1 MAKKKLKQEVQEGV
15 LLSEL
20 TTIKLGGK
28 AKYFMDCS
36 SEEEIISALK
46 YADENELKVFVMSGG
61 SNVVFPDDG
70 FDGLVIRVNNKGI
83 EFNGETVTVKAGEDW
98 DEFVQKCIENDLQG
112 IECLSGIPGSVG
124 STPIQNVGAYGQE
137 VREVIVSVNAINR
150 DTLEEMRFTNEDCD
164 FKYRSSRFKEA
175 DKDKYIITEVTFL
188 LNREKVPQVR
198 YAELNKYLNE
208 FEKNFIKLKPGKEML
223 TALRKAVINIRKT
236 KSMVIDPK
244 DPNSVSCGSFF
255 LNPVL
260 DHEEYIRFKRA
271 CRRKNINFP
280 RFKTPEG
287 RKIPAAWIIE
297 NAGFQRGYRKG
308 NVGIS
313 ENHSLAL
320 VNYGGTTEELLE
332 LAEEIL
338 ERVED
343 QLRVELFYEPVIVNS

>member
-1 MAKKKLKQEVQEGV
+1 MAKKKTKIEVQEGV

-28 AKYFMDCS
+28 AKYFIECT
-36 SEEEIISALK
+36 SEDEIISALK
-46 YADENELKVFVMSGG
+46 YADENELRVFIMSGG
-61 SNVVFPDDG
+61 SNVVFPDEG
-70 FDGLVIRVNNKGI
+70 FDGLIIRINNKGV

-98 DEFVQKCIENDLQG
+98 DDFIQKCIENDLQG

-137 VREVIVSVNAINR
+137 VQDVIVSVKAIDR
-150 DTLEEMRFTNEDCD
+150 DTLEEVRFMNDECD
-164 FKYRSSRFKEA
+164 FKYRSSRFKEE
-175 DKDKYIITEVTFL
+175 DKDKYIITEVTFFL
-188 LNREKVPQVR
+188 HKEKVPQIR
-198 YAELNKYLNE
+198 YAELNKYLKEYVNIMK
-208 FEKNFIKLKPGKEML
+208 FKPGKEML
-223 TALRKAVINIRKT
+223 SAVRNAVITIRKT

-297 NAGFQRGYRKG
+297 NSGFQRGYRKG

-320 VNYGGTTEELLE
+320 VNYGGTTAELIE

-338 ERVED
+338 ERVDD
-343 QLRVELFYEPVIVNS
+343 QLRVELFYEPVVVNN

>member
-1 MAKKKLKQEVQEGV
+1 MAKKKTKIEVQEGV

-28 AKYFMDCS
+28 AKYFIECT
-36 SEEEIISALK
+36 SEDEIISALK
-46 YADENELKVFVMSGG
+46 YADENELRVFIMSGG
-61 SNVVFPDDG
+61 SNVVFPDEG
-70 FDGLVIRVNNKGI
+70 FDGLIIRINNKGV

-98 DEFVQKCIENDLQG
+98 DDFIQKCIENDLQG

-137 VREVIVSVNAINR
+137 VQDVIVSVKAIDR
-150 DTLEEMRFTNEDCD
+150 DTLEEVRFMNDECD
-164 FKYRSSRFKEA
+164 FKYRSSRFKEE
-175 DKDKYIITEVTFL
+175 DKDKYIITEVTFFL
-188 LNREKVPQVR
+188 HKEKVPQIR
-198 YAELNKYLNE
+198 YAELNKYLKEYVNIMK
-208 FEKNFIKLKPGKEML
+208 FKPGKEML
-223 TALRKAVINIRKT
+223 TAVRNAVITIRKT

-297 NAGFQRGYRKG
+297 NSGFQRGYRKG

-320 VNYGGTTEELLE
+320 VNYGGTTAELIE

-338 ERVED
+338 ERVDD
-343 QLRVELFYEPVIVNS
+343 QLRVELFYEPVVVNN